1 MFDEF
6 LVQGLCEK
14 HDSLVDDFN
23 GINVQYFNLPQ
34 QHGYRDPSRG
44 T

>member
-6 LVQGLCEK
+6 LGQGLCEK
-14 HDSLVDDFN
+14 HDSLEDDFN

-34 QHGYRDPSRG
+34 
-44 T
+44 